1 MADNKNW
8 IQEAHLQKG
17 AFGNWVKQHGYST
30 KNGIPQEAILA
41 GLRSD
46 DPHVRRMASLART
59 FQNIAKK

>member
-1 MADNKNW
+1 MAEKW
-8 IQEAHLQKG
+8 IQEAHLKQG
-17 AFGNWVKQHGYST
+17 AFTSWVKQHGYNV

-59 FQNIAKK
+59 FQNINKK